1 MTLHLNI
8 GTNLG
13 DRRSN
18 LERAVAALV
27 ARFGPVRLSP
37 VEESEP
43 WGFESQN
50 RFLNV
55 GVAVEVA
62 DDADPLR
69 LLDIVQDAERS
80 VDSSLHRNA
89 DGTYRDRVVD
99 IDMIVLGNRQ
109 VNHPR
114 LTLPHPRMR
123 YRTFVMRPYKWL
135 EDHPGDSCP
144 LLNHPREGTSHFE
157 TSICKKNT

>member
-18 LERAVAALV
+18 LERAVAALE
-27 ARFGPVRLSP
+27 ARFGRVRLSP

-43 WGFESQN
+43 WGYDSPN
-50 RFLNV
+50 RFLNI

-62 DDADPLR
+62 DDADPLA
-69 LLDIVQDAERS
+69 LLDAVQAAERS
-80 VDSSLHRNA
+80 VDGASHRNA

-99 IDMIVLGNRQ
+99 IDMIALGDRR
-109 VNHPR
+109 VDHPR

-123 YRTFVMRPYKWL
+123 QRIFVMRPYRWL
-135 EDHPGDSCP
+135 EANPTASCP
-144 LLNHPREGTSHFE
+144 LESTPVGEGRDPKTALRH
-157 TSICKKNT
+157 